1 MQLKYQA
8 DSKILKFNTRVKTV
22 EEKKDGVYVELEES
36 YFYPEGG
43 GQLKDEGTINGKEV
57 LDLMI
62 KDGVLYH
69 KLASFSGLTLNM
81 QVACIIDEKVR
92 EAHTV
97 THTAQHV
104 FSAVLKDEHN
114 LNTIGFHMGKH
125 MATID
130 LDGEI
135 SEDLLIEVED
145 KVNKLIKEDLK
156 VKTYFR
162 TLKEAERLPLRK
174 DIKDIEPVR
183 IVQIG
188 DMDYSGCGGTHVTSL
203 KEIQLFKVVDVEKYK
218 GGLRISFAAGQ
229 KAFEYIKELE
239 VTMRLLKEELNTS
252 MDEMP
257 YRVRRLKEERLEEHL
272 RAENHQKEMVNFM
285 ANSYDEDII
294 VEKLNY
300 DEEMI
305 KALGKEIMALDK
317 MAVFYTDERKVYLFT
332 GKKHHAKKVLD
343 EAKAGLDFR
352 GGAGAHFGQGIFE
365 KNEDLLTFISNL
377 YGVFLKLEV

>member
-1 MQLKYQA
+1 MKYYT
-8 DSKILKFNTRVKTV
+8 DSTIFKFNTRVKTV
-22 EEKKDGVYVELEES
+22 EEKEDGVYVELEES
-36 YFYPEGG
+36 YFYPESG

-57 LDLMI
+57 MDLMI
-62 KDGVLYH
+62 IEGVLYH

-81 QVACIIDEKVR
+81 QVNCIIDENVR

-104 FSAVLKDEHN
+104 FSAVLKDGYN
-114 LNTIGFHMGKH
+114 LNTIGFHMGKQIT
-125 MATID
+125 TID

-135 SEDLLIEVED
+135 SQDMLIEVED
-145 KVNKLIKEDLK
+145 RVNKIIRDDLK

-162 TLKEAERLPLRK
+162 TLKEAQRLPLRK
-174 DIKDIEPVR
+174 EIKDLENVQ

-188 DMDYSGCGGTHVTSL
+188 DIDYSGCGGTHVASL
-203 KEIQLFKVVDVEKYK
+203 KEIQLFKVVDMEKYK
-218 GGLRISFAAGQ
+218 GGLRISFAAGR
-229 KAFEYIKELE
+229 KAFDYIKELE

-252 MDEMP
+252 IDEMP
-257 YRVRRLKEERLEEHL
+257 YRVRRLKEEKAGEHL
-272 RAENHQKEMVNFM
+272 RAENHQKEMVSFM
-285 ANSYDEDII
+285 ANNYDEDVI
-294 VEKLNY
+294 VEKTTY

-305 KALGKEIMALDK
+305 KALGKEIMALEK
-317 MAVFYTDERKVYLFT
+317 MAVFYTEERKVYLFT
-332 GKKHHAKKVLD
+332 GKKLHAKRVLD

-365 KNEDLLTFISNL
+365 KEEDLLTFISNL

>member
-1 MQLKYQA
+1 MQMKYYT
-8 DSKILKFNTRVKTV
+8 DSTIFKFNTRVKTV
-22 EEKKDGVYVELEES
+22 EEKEDGVYVELEES
-36 YFYPEGG
+36 YFYPESG

-57 LDLMI
+57 MDLMI
-62 KDGVLYH
+62 IEGVLYH

-81 QVACIIDEKVR
+81 QVNCIIDENVR

-104 FSAVLKDEHN
+104 FSAVLKDGYN
-114 LNTIGFHMGKH
+114 LNTIGFHMGKQIT
-125 MATID
+125 TID

-135 SEDLLIEVED
+135 SQDMLIEVED
-145 KVNKLIKEDLK
+145 RVNKIIRDDLK

-162 TLKEAERLPLRK
+162 TLKEAQRLPLRK
-174 DIKDIEPVR
+174 EIKDLENVR

-188 DMDYSGCGGTHVTSL
+188 DIDYSGCGGTHVASL
-203 KEIQLFKVVDVEKYK
+203 KEIQLFKVVDMEKYK

-257 YRVRRLKEERLEEHL
+257 YRVRRLKEEKAGEHL
-272 RAENHQKEMVNFM
+272 RAENHQKEMVSFM
-285 ANSYDEDII
+285 ANNYDEDVI

-305 KALGKEIMALDK
+305 KALGKEIMALEK
-317 MAVFYTDERKVYLFT
+317 MAVFYTEERKVYLFT
-332 GKKHHAKKVLD
+332 GKKLHAKKVLD

-365 KNEDLLTFISNL
+365 KEEDLLTFISNL

>member
-1 MQLKYQA
+1 MKYYT
-8 DSKILKFNTRVKTV
+8 DSTIFKFNTRVKTV
-22 EEKKDGVYVELEES
+22 EEKEDGVYVELEES
-36 YFYPEGG
+36 YFYPESG

-57 LDLMI
+57 MDLMI
-62 KDGVLYH
+62 IEGVLYH

-81 QVACIIDEKVR
+81 QVNCIIDENVR

-104 FSAVLKDEHN
+104 FSAVLKDGYN
-114 LNTIGFHMGKH
+114 LNTIGFHMGKQIT
-125 MATID
+125 TID

-135 SEDLLIEVED
+135 SQDMLIEVED
-145 KVNKLIKEDLK
+145 RVNKIIRDDLK

-162 TLKEAERLPLRK
+162 TLKEAQRLPLRK
-174 DIKDIEPVR
+174 EMKDLENVR

-188 DMDYSGCGGTHVTSL
+188 DIDYSGCGGTHVASL
-203 KEIQLFKVVDVEKYK
+203 KEIQIFKVVDMEKYK
-218 GGLRISFAAGQ
+218 GGLRISFAAGR
-229 KAFEYIKELE
+229 KAFDYIKELE

-252 MDEMP
+252 IDEMP
-257 YRVRRLKEERLEEHL
+257 YRVRRLKEEKAEEHL

-285 ANSYDEDII
+285 ANSYDEDVI
-294 VEKLNY
+294 VEKTTY

-317 MAVFYTDERKVYLFT
+317 MAVFYTEERKVYLFT
-332 GKKHHAKKVLD
+332 GKKLHAKRVLD

-365 KNEDLLTFISNL
+365 KEEDLLMFISNL

>member
-1 MQLKYQA
+1 MKYHT
-8 DSKILKFNTRVKTV
+8 DSTIFKFNTRVKTV
-22 EEKKDGVYVELEES
+22 EEKEDGVYVELEES
-36 YFYPEGG
+36 YFYPESG

-57 LDLMI
+57 MDLMI
-62 KDGVLYH
+62 IEGVLYH

-81 QVACIIDEKVR
+81 QVNCIIDENVR
-92 EAHTV
+92 EAHTI

-104 FSAVLKDEHN
+104 FSAVLKDGYN
-114 LNTIGFHMGKH
+114 LNTIGFHMGKQIT
-125 MATID
+125 TID
-130 LDGEI
+130 LDGDI
-135 SEDLLIEVED
+135 SQEVLTEVED
-145 KVNKLIKEDLK
+145 RVNKIIRDDLK

-162 TLKEAERLPLRK
+162 TLKEAQRLPLRK
-174 DIKDIEPVR
+174 EIKDLENVR

-188 DMDYSGCGGTHVTSL
+188 DIDYSGCGGTHVASL
-203 KEIQLFKVVDVEKYK
+203 KEIQLFKVVDMEKYK

-257 YRVRRLKEERLEEHL
+257 YRVRRLKEEKAGEHL
-272 RAENHQKEMVNFM
+272 RAENHQKEMVSFM
-285 ANSYDEDII
+285 ANNYDEDVI

-305 KALGKEIMALDK
+305 KALGKEIMALEK
-317 MAVFYTDERKVYLFT
+317 MAVFYTEERKVYLFT
-332 GKKHHAKKVLD
+332 GKKLHAKKVLD

-365 KNEDLLTFISNL
+365 KEEDLLTFISNL